1 VNPEWK
7 LDGVSLLAY
16 PRSCPFNPSREIEST
31 MSEQTPKTSA
41 VQGLGTL
48 ALHAGQVPDPTTTAR
63 AVPIYST
70 TSYVFHDTEHAA
82 NLFGLRE
89 FGNIYTRLMNPT
101 TDVLEKR
108 LAALDGGPAG
118 LAFASG
124 QAAITAALL
133 TITHAG
139 QNFISS
145 KSLYGGTW
153 TLFSQTFQKLGIE
166 VRFFDPKR
174 PEDISKL
181 VDQNTRAVYLETIG
195 NPKNDVPDYR
205 QVTDI
210 AHRHGLPAIIDNTVM
225 TAALFRPIE
234 YGFDIIVYSTTKFIG
249 GHGVHIGGAI
259 VDSGKFPWAA
269 EPQKWPEFTAPDPAY
284 HGMVFEEALRPIGN
298 IAYILHIRTH
308 WLRDTGA
315 CQSPWGSFLTLLGLE
330 TIHLRMERHS
340 QNALAVAQFLEQH
353 PAVQWVNYPGLAS
366 HPDYASAKKY
376 LPDGQGA
383 IVGFGIKGGKEA
395 GVKLINSVKLLSH
408 LANIGDAKSLII
420 HPATT
425 THSQLTPEE
434 QTQTGVS
441 PEYVR
446 LSVGIEDV
454 RDIIADLDQAL
465 RASQG

>member
-1 VNPEWK
+1 MSNDTP
-7 LDGVSLLAY
+7 AY
-16 PRSCPFNPSREIEST
+16 R
-31 MSEQTPKTSA
+31 
-41 VQGLGTL
+41 LGTQ

-82 NLFGLRE
+82 NLFALRE

-108 LAALDGGPAG
+108 LAALDGGAAG
-118 LAFASG
+118 LAFSSG
-124 QAAITAALL
+124 QAAETAAIL

-139 QNFISS
+139 QNFISAN
-145 KSLYGGTW
+145 SLYGGTW
-153 TLFSQTFQKLGIE
+153 TLFTQTFAKLGVE

-174 PEDISKL
+174 PEDIGKL
-181 VDQNTRAVYLETIG
+181 VDKNTRAVYLETPG

-205 QVTDI
+205 KITDI
-210 AHRHGLPAIIDNTVM
+210 AHSHGLPAIIDNTVL

-234 YGFDIIVYSTTKFIG
+234 HGFDIVVYSTTKFIG

-259 VDSGKFPWAA
+259 VDSGKFPWAKD
-269 EPQKWPEFTAPDPAY
+269 PQKWPEFTAPDPAY

-298 IAYILHIRTH
+298 IAYIIYVRTH

-315 CQSPWGSFLTLLGLE
+315 TQSPWGSFLTLLGLE
-330 TIHLRMERHS
+330 TLHLRVERHS
-340 QNALAVAQFLEQH
+340 KNAQAVAEFLEKH
-353 PAVQWVNYPGLAS
+353 PAVAWVNYPGLPS

-395 GVKLINSVKLLSH
+395 GTKLINSVKLFSH

-434 QTQTGVS
+434 QAQTGVT

-465 RASQG
+465 HTSQE

>member
-1 VNPEWK
+1 
-7 LDGVSLLAY
+7 
-16 PRSCPFNPSREIEST
+16 
-31 MSEQTPKTSA
+31 
-41 VQGLGTL
+41 
-48 ALHAGQVPDPTTTAR
+48 LHAGQVPDPTTTAR

-70 TSYVFHDTEHAA
+70 TSYVFHNTEHAA
-82 NLFGLRE
+82 NLFALRE

-108 LAALDGGPAG
+108 LAVLDGGAAG
-118 LAFASG
+118 LAFSSG
-124 QAAITAALL
+124 QAAETAAIL

-139 QNFISS
+139 QNFISAN
-145 KSLYGGTW
+145 SLYGGTW
-153 TLFSQTFQKLGIE
+153 TLFTQTFAKLGIE

-181 VDQNTRAVYLETIG
+181 VDKNTRAVYVETPG

-205 QVTDI
+205 KITGI
-210 AHRHGLPAIIDNTVM
+210 AHSHGLPTIIDNTVL
-225 TAALFRPIE
+225 TPALFRPIE
-234 YGFDIIVYSTTKFIG
+234 HGFDIVVYSTTKFIG
-249 GHGVHIGGAI
+249 GHGVHIGGAV
-259 VDSGKFPWAA
+259 VDSGKFPWAQD
-269 EPQKWPEFTAPDPAY
+269 PKKWPEFNAPDPAY

-298 IAYILHIRTH
+298 IAYIIYMRTH

-315 CQSPWGSFLTLLGLE
+315 AQSPWGAFLTLLGLE
-330 TIHLRMERHS
+330 TLHLRLERHS
-340 QNALAVAQFLEQH
+340 KNALAVAEFLEKH
-353 PAVQWVNYPGLAS
+353 PAVAWVNYPGLAS

-383 IVGFGIKGGKEA
+383 IVGFGIKGGKDSGA
-395 GVKLINSVKLLSH
+395 KLINSVKLFSH

-425 THSQLTPEE
+425 THSQLTAEE
-434 QTQTGVS
+434 QAQTGVT

-465 RASQG
+465 DVSQK

>member
-1 VNPEWK
+1 VSDSNPTYK
-7 LDGVSLLAY
+7 LA
-16 PRSCPFNPSREIEST
+16 T
-31 MSEQTPKTSA
+31 Q
-41 VQGLGTL
+41 

-63 AVPIYST
+63 AVPIYAT
-70 TSYVFHDTEHAA
+70 TSYVFHDTAHAA

-101 TDVLEKR
+101 NDVLEKR
-108 LAALDGGPAG
+108 LAALDGGAAG

-124 QAAITAALL
+124 QAAITASLL

-139 QNFISS
+139 QNLISAN
-145 KSLYGGTW
+145 SLYGGTW
-153 TLFSQTFQKLGIE
+153 TLFTQTFAKLGIE

-174 PEDISKL
+174 PEDLSKL
-181 VDQNTRAVYLETIG
+181 VDKNTRAVYIETPG

-205 QVTDI
+205 KITDL
-210 AHRHGLPAIIDNTVM
+210 AHSHGLPAIIDNTAL

-234 YGFDIIVYSTTKFIG
+234 HGFDIVVYSTTKFIG
-249 GHGVHIGGAI
+249 GHGVHVGGAI
-259 VDSGKFPWAA
+259 VDSAKFPWAKD
-269 EPQKWPEFTAPDPAY
+269 PKKWPEFTAPDPAY
-284 HGMVFEEALRPIGN
+284 HGMIFEEALRPVGN

-315 CQSPWGSFLTLLGLE
+315 CQSPFGSFLTLLGLE
-330 TIHLRMERHS
+330 TLHLRMERHS
-340 QNALAVAQFLEQH
+340 RNALAVAEFLEKH
-353 PAVQWVNYPGLAS
+353 PAVQWVNYPGLPG
-366 HPDYASAKKY
+366 HPDHANAKKY

-383 IVGFGIKGGKEA
+383 IIGFGIKGGKEA
-395 GVKLINSVKLLSH
+395 GVKLINNVKLFSH

-425 THSQLTPEE
+425 THSQLTE
-434 QTQTGVS
+434 QEQAQTGVT
-441 PEYVR
+441 PEFVR

-465 RASQG
+465 KASQG